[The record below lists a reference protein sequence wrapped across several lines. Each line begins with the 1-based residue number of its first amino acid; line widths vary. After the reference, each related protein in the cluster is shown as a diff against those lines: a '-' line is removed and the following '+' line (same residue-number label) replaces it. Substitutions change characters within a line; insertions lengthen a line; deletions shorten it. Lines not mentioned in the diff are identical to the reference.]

1 LKYTKKR
8 SATILE
14 NIGIM
19 FMISFAV
26 YPSYWLFRGI
36 VLILGILLIKD
47 QIVNRNYQIILD
59 EEGLKEIKGGKVKA
73 LAYEEITFI
82 TISRKFKKYIM
93 VGNMQELYTLR
104 NSIENRKDLVNRLVK
119 RTRNNPEIYVDRHVP
134 MILEK
139 YQ

>member
-1 LKYTKKR
+1 MKYTKKR
-8 SATILE
+8 SAIILE

-59 EEGLKEIKGGKVKA
+59 EEGFKEIKGGKVKA

-119 RTRNNPEIYVDRHVP
+119 RTKNNPEIYVDRHVP